1 MLLQSLNERAGRDN
15 LLRLTSDN
23 IDVLLVFLHSG
34 DIIIQRAHL
43 LSTSRGVES
52 EHTSQLLSISAV
64 LVDAK
69 LYILTKLLVELL
81 VVVLVLSNLL
91 HSLHN
96 LLDNVLTDD
105 LEDLVL
111 LEHFSG
117 DVEWKILRVD
127 NTLDKVQILRDD
139 LLTVVHDEHTSDIQL
154 DIVLLLL
161 VLKQIKGSSLRNEK
175 QGSELKLTLNREV
188 LDSQMILPVISQA
201 LVELSVLLV

>member
-81 VVVLVLSNLL
+81 VVVFVLSNLL

-154 DIVLLLL
+154 NVVLLL
-161 VLKQIKGSSLRNEK
+161 VFKQIKGSSLRNEQ

-188 LDSQMILPVISQA
+188 LDSQMILPVIGQA